1 MVVLAFL
8 KLLGC
13 LGLLMYG
20 TKLMGESLQ
29 RLAGDRLRHILDSL
43 TTNRITSLLTGA
55 LITGMIQSSTS
66 ASLMTISFVHAGLL
80 SFLQALPVLLGASVG
95 NTLIAWVM
103 AAEFNF
109 EISNYIYPLMLIA
122 FLLVYY
128 RKWHSLGESIFG
140 MCFILLSLG
149 LLCNMADDMQ
159 LANQSRLM
167 EYLAVHHEHYGSYI
181 ILLLIGA
188 AVTFAVR
195 SSAAITA
202 TAMVLCSTGVWSI
215 YSGVAF
221 ILGENIGRAIVTWRA
236 AESAGVIAK
245 RTAFGQL
252 VFNLCGVLWMFIVF
266 PYVVN
271 WLCDIIHFD
280 PTVKPVAAD
289 NNLAYVLAAFH
300 TGFNFCNVAIF
311 IGMVKPLERLSNRVV
326 QKKRRI
332 DENEGELRF
341 ITQGMLDTP
350 EESVLQARKEV
361 INYTDTVSK
370 MFTQARYLFSIHNR
384 TEFKNTFTLIE
395 HYEELCDEMEVDIA
409 NYLNK
414 ISEEDISEP
423 LKVSICGMLREVAE
437 IESIGDSCQHIA
449 HTAERNFNSSKK
461 LTEKQ
466 LDHIHQMF
474 QLVEQALEQVKL
486 LLHTRKV
493 PKEASTI
500 YYIEN
505 EINKFRN
512 QLRKLNFQDVNKGT
526 YSYQTGTMYMDI
538 VNECEQLADAII
550 NVAEARLETREKGF

>member
-29 RLAGDRLRHILDSL
+29 KLAGDQLRHILDSL
-43 TTNRITSLLTGA
+43 TTNRFTSLLTGA
-55 LITGMIQSSTS
+55 LITAMIQSSTS
-66 ASLMTISFVHAGLL
+66 ASVMTISFVHAGLL
-80 SFLQALPVLLGASVG
+80 SLLQALPVLMGASVG
-95 NTLIAWVM
+95 NTLIAWIM

-128 RKWHSLGESIFG
+128 RKWQSLGESIFG

-159 LANQSRLM
+159 LANQSTLM
-167 EYLAVHHEHYGSYI
+167 QYLAVHNENYISYI
-181 ILLLIGA
+181 ILLIIGA
-188 AVTFAVR
+188 AVTYAVK

-236 AESAGVIAK
+236 AASAGVPAK

-252 VFNLCGVLWMFIVF
+252 IFNLCGVAWMFVVF

-271 WLCDIIHFD
+271 ILCDLIHFD
-280 PTVKPVAAD
+280 PTVKTVTAD

-300 TGFNFCNVAIF
+300 TGFNFCNVAVF
-311 IGMVKPLERLSNRVV
+311 IGLVKPLERLSNRVI
-326 QKKRRI
+326 QKKKRI
-332 DENEGELRF
+332 DENDSELRF
-341 ITQGMLDTP
+341 ITNGVSESPM
-350 EESVLQARKEV
+350 ESVMLARKEV
-361 INYTDTVSK
+361 INYTDTVAK
-370 MFTQARYLFSIHNR
+370 MFTQARCLFSTNNR
-384 TEFKNTFTLIE
+384 MEFKNTFTLIE
-395 HYEELCDEMEVDIA
+395 HYEEICDEMEVDIA

-423 LKVSICGMLREVAE
+423 LKVTICGMLREVAE
-437 IESIGDSCQHIA
+437 IESIGDSCHHIA
-449 HTAERNFNSSKK
+449 HTALRNFNSSKK
-461 LTEKQ
+461 LNDKQ

-474 QLVEQALEQVKL
+474 QLVEQALDQVKL

-493 PKEASTI
+493 PKEANTI

-550 NVAEARLETREKGF
+550 NVAEARMETREKGI